1 MGLCGGVQTV
11 DSIGGH
17 RNRSI
22 ETKGV
27 IGGIDVIINGL
38 RHAHYR
44 HAVIRKPLCTLEGS
58 LTTNGYKCIYP
69 GIRHV
74 GLNLFKAGLELIRMQ
89 AAGAQDGA
97 AAQQNTVNFR
107 IVIKIA
113 AAVFHQADPT
123 VLITD
128 DGISKLVG
136 CGTHYRT
143 DYSIEAGAV
152 ATGR

>member
-1 MGLCGGVQTV
+1 MGLRGGVQTV

-17 RNRSI
+17 RNGGI

-27 IGGIDVIINGL
+27 VGGVNVIINGL

-44 HAVIRKPLCTLEGS
+44 HAVIRKPLCALEGTF
-58 LTTNGYKCIYP
+58 TTDGDKGVYP

-74 GLNLFKAGLELIRMQ
+74 GLNLVKAGLELIRMQ

-97 AAQQNTVNFR
+97 AAQQNTVDFR

-113 AAVFHQADPT
+113 AAVFHQAHPA
-123 VLITD
+123 VFITYN
-128 DGISKLVG
+128 GISKFIG
-136 CGTHYRT
+136 RGTHYRT
-143 DYSIEAGAV
+143 DYSIEAGAI
-152 ATGR
+152 AAGR